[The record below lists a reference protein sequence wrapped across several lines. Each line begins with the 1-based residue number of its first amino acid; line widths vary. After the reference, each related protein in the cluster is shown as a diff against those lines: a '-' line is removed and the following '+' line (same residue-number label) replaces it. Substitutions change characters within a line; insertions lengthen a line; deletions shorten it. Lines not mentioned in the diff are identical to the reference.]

1 MNILI
6 VDDERAAA
14 QDLEVVLSSVV
25 PYAEIK
31 KALSGNEALLLME
44 EMLFDI
50 AFLDIEMPNM
60 SGMELAR
67 KVSKIYP
74 RMNLVFLTAY
84 PEYALEAHQL
94 FASGYLL
101 KPAMEEDVREVFS
114 HLRNPIMDYVTGLYV
129 RCFGNFEVFYNGNIV
144 SFKRNKAKEMLAYL
158 VDRRGSSAT
167 NLEIR
172 SVLFQDDQRDAHRMR
187 DHFHHI
193 AADLR
198 DTFKALGCEDVL
210 AWEHNAYAVRP
221 DRIPCDYY
229 RALSLDPLSLSQFK
243 SEYMS
248 QYPWA
253 QERLSG
259 LMDKLRSEK

>member
-14 QDLEVVLSSVV
+14 DDLEMILQSIV
-25 PYAEIK
+25 PYAEVR
-31 KALSGNEALLLME
+31 KARSGQEALLLME
-44 EMLFDI
+44 EIYFDV

-60 SGMELAR
+60 SGMDVAR
-67 KVSKIYP
+67 TAAKLYP
-74 RMNLVFLTAY
+74 RMNFVMLTAY
-84 PEYALEAHQL
+84 PEYALEAHKI

-101 KPAMEEDVREVFS
+101 KPALEEDVRAVFT
-114 HLRNPIMDYVTGLYV
+114 HLRNPVLDYESGLYI
-129 RCFGNFEVFYNGNIV
+129 RCFGNFEVFYNGSIV
-144 SFKRNKAKEMLAYL
+144 SFKRHKAKEMLAYL
-158 VDRRGSSAT
+158 IDRRGSSAT
-167 NLEIR
+167 NVELR
-172 SVLFQDDQRDAHRMR
+172 SILLQDDMSDAHRTR

-198 DTFKALGCEDVL
+198 DTMKSLGCEDIL

-221 DRIPCDYY
+221 DKIPCDYY
-229 RALSLDPLSLSQFK
+229 RALSLDPLSISQFN

-253 QERLSG
+253 QERLKG
-259 LMDKLRSEK
+259 LIDQLK